1 MSYLIDTDNTKGKAF
16 GKLAEDARK
25 KLLKYEDEIRGDCL
39 EKVKSVFNKEIETCE
54 YEINI
59 IKASITEARRNNQ
72 KTRREDLR
80 ARKAVLSAKIISLN
94 QVLEDIIDIM

>member
-25 KLLKYEDEIRGDCL
+25 KLLKYEDEIRDDCL
-39 EKVKSVFNKEIETCE
+39 EKVKSVFNKEIGTCE
-54 YEINI
+54 HEMNT
-59 IKASITEARRNNQ
+59 IKASITETRRNNQ

-80 ARKAVLSAKIISLN
+80 ARRAVLSAKIISLN